1 MKDNIIEFLYPKNT
15 KPILENTLPIK
26 AVQNIPDWFKKL
38 SNDYIK
44 IFLRSIF
51 PKFFL
56 IIILI
61 SLLSL
66 IIAIIFSSPSFFII
80 LINFMSLALGLLCY
94 SLIPITNKSKDQK
107 NEKLFKLLHKISVV
121 STLIILLINFLI
133 IFLV

>member
-1 MKDNIIEFLYPKNT
+1 MNQDFHLHYFISGVILGMIIFQTAIIAPT
-15 KPILENTLPIK
+15 T
-26 AVQNIPDWFKKL
+26 FKKL

-56 IIILI
+56 IIILF

-66 IIAIIFSSPSFFII
+66 IIAIIFSSRSFFII

-121 STLIILLINFLI
+121 STLVILLINFLI